1 MSTIHVRQTI
11 GTGPFALP
19 TTGDMLDAASAQWR
33 TILDGITGLEYTTAY
48 AMVVN
53 APGASVEE
61 QVLVVETWVYQY
73 DICQP
78 SSTVEQLRQAVRGA
92 LSLDPNIT
100 SFGDVDISM
109 LRQGAFYEQAPRVTK
124 VNRQTGTIYFEDNIP
139 PGAQIEI
146 YKFNKHKQHPDHSR
160 GGIYPARLGPRFRPD
175 RMLAVGATEWT
186 LPATLT
192 NVWTRQHFRFAY
204 RWPEPPNTDAPAPGI
219 RGPLSPTGLST
230 GSRGERNYGVRILL
244 VPSPRRPLNTD

>member
-1 MSTIHVRQTI
+1 MSTIHVRNLVGI
-11 GTGPFALP
+11 GPFATP
-19 TTGDMLDAASAQWR
+19 TTGAMLDAASAEWR
-33 TILDGITGLEYTTAY
+33 AILGGVANLSYEGAY
-48 AMVVN
+48 SMVFNQPAAV
-53 APGASVEE
+53 GQE
-61 QVLVVETWVYQY
+61 QVLSVETWVYDH
-73 DICQP
+73 DIAKP
-78 SSTVEQLRQAVRGA
+78 ETVVAQLRAAIASA
-92 LSLDPNIT
+92 LSANSNVT
-100 SFGDVDISM
+100 SHGDIDIQM
-109 LRQGAFYEQAPRVTK
+109 WRQGAFYEQAPRVTK
-124 VNRQTGTIYFEDNIP
+124 VNRQTGTVYFADSIP

-160 GGIYPARLGPRFRPD
+160 GGIYPARLGPRYRPD

-186 LPATLT
+186 LPATIV

-244 VPSPRRPLNTD
+244 VPSPRRPLGTD